1 MVGCPPL
8 PGLLTT
14 PCGLDIPP
22 HPSYALRVLVFNA
35 SGYVQPV
42 HTRGKTPKDLI
53 DAPIDWEFPS
63 VEDIAHFRSVIASTS
78 QHADAAHFVEHIQH

>member
-1 MVGCPPL
+1 MTWWDVPPSL
-8 PGLLTT
+8 GLIKT
-14 PCGLDIPP
+14 PCGLDITQQ
-22 HPSYALRVLVFNA
+22 HSYALRVLVFNA

-63 VEDIAHFRSVIASTS
+63 VDDIA
-78 QHADAAHFVEHIQH
+78 